1 MYTWK
6 SYNGRLSKRGTD
18 NWKPKPQNFELKN
31 PKPATKNFELATK
44 NFELATGN
52 FELATG
58 KLGTLNS
65 NPTFG
70 RYP

>member
-6 SYNGRLSKRGTD
+6 SYNGKLSKRGTD
-18 NWKPKPQNFELKN
+18 NRKLQLAQNFELKN
-31 PKPATKNFELATK
+31 PKPATK

>member
-6 SYNGRLSKRGTD
+6 SYNGKLSKRGTD

-31 PKPATKNFELATK
+31 PKPATKNFELAT
-44 NFELATGN
+44 GN

>member
-6 SYNGRLSKRGTD
+6 SYNGKLSKRGTD
-18 NWKPKPQNFELKN
+18 NWKLTTRNS
-31 PKPATKNFELATK
+31 KPATKNFEP
-44 NFELATGN
+44 ATGN